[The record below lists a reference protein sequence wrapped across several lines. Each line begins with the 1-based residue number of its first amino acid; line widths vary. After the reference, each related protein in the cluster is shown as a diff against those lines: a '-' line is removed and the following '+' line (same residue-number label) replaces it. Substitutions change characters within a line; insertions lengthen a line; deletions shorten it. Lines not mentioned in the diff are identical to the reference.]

1 MSSFDLFL
9 IILLFSFPFSQEID
23 WNKKPTPITALQIFC
38 DTDGIPIFL
47 NGMQVGASPIKDPI
61 QVAPGWHQV
70 SYFPPN
76 MLLNTQ
82 SISQNKKMRDMIHL
96 ARQDILVE
104 EGKTVRVVL
113 SYRSIEAEALSYEN
127 KLSSSRL
134 IGLTM
139 VFISLGLLS
148 WGLM

>member
-1 MSSFDLFL
+1 MRNIL

-47 NGMQVGASPIKDPI
+47 NGMQVGASPIKDPM

-113 SYRSIEAEALSYEN
+113 SYRSIEAEAMSYEN

-139 VFISLGLLS
+139 VFMSLGLLS

>member
-1 MSSFDLFL
+1 MRNIL

-113 SYRSIEAEALSYEN
+113 SYRSIEAEAL
-127 KLSSSRL
+127 
-134 IGLTM
+134 
-139 VFISLGLLS
+139 
-148 WGLM
+148 

>member
-1 MSSFDLFL
+1 MRHIL

-38 DTDGIPIFL
+38 DTEGIPIFL

-134 IGLTM
+134 IGLIM